1 MIKLDNG
8 TGTGSK
14 IAANGL
20 KNSENSPRVSAASP
34 SVSILLI
41 IAKSSISGAKCPYS
55 LKNAPR
61 FTVVINPLLY
71 LSTDLKDE
79 IEL

>member
-1 MIKLDNG
+1 M
-8 TGTGSK
+8 
-14 IAANGL
+14 
-20 KNSENSPRVSAASP
+20 SAASP

-61 FTVVINPLLY
+61 FTIVIIPIFY

-79 IEL
+79 IAL